1 MLSENKSP
9 LNVKG
14 INSEI
19 NKEEISDV
27 IKDIVKINPSIG
39 FDEAYAKAQEKVSIK
54 PSS

>member
-14 INSEI
+14 INLEI

-27 IKDIVKINPSIG
+27 IKEVRTR
-39 FDEAYAKAQEKVSIK
+39 
-54 PSS
+54 

>member
-27 IKDIVKINPSIG
+27 IKEVRTR
-39 FDEAYAKAQEKVSIK
+39 
-54 PSS
+54 